1 MLTSHSFLR
10 LIIVVAVL
18 YWQRLQLVFSSAADD
33 LNISNTMS
41 ASTTTDYFNH
51 RRYLR
56 NNNNSSSSSSS
67 TLDPDDITATHSTTD
82 LEVRSKQRHH
92 NLHSSNSFYNITDD
106 SHMRYESRNHTH
118 STGMGMDMGNNNSSD
133 SLHIRG
139 EASGDVPDG
148 YYTDTP
154 LNFLRRYGPQYGY
167 YNMFFNYSSNITIDG
182 KFHES
187 NSNLVS
193 FNYTTRDYGQ
203 EINLYRLQRNEAEV
217 IYYNYSNLVSIS
229 KHVHLYNDR
238 FRYGLEQ
245 NDRFLDVFFQNN
257 PWQADGPL
265 SSIHFVGFNV
275 NLQERYKT
283 LYCEFL
289 HPFHHWVTATMN
301 EHGIYYDPLLRPTGE
316 TKVFCRIPTYYSLLL
331 AKLKEST
338 RNNSRDN
345 NSSSS
350 SSSSSSNSASSLNM
364 LTFHFHG
371 KTLNDHKHL
380 LLSNITLYEPH
391 PLDQM
396 AYNVSLSFMVDDL
409 EDKLMLEWIIYNILL
424 GVDHFYLYDNSKKH
438 RPNFA
443 ESQLKPFFDANII
456 TYIFYPAISEVF
468 WNQIQRV
475 SFNMYLGKYG
485 HLTKWWGMYDIDEFL
500 LPSKTF
506 IAHHHHLVTN
516 ETGMVK
522 VFLQSI
528 WESSPA
534 VDKVPAI
541 MLDTVEMGC
550 DFANNS
556 YKDTNSQDH
565 PRLAVSTHCIRMGR
579 HFNEM
584 MESHGKM
591 FVRTALVDW
600 LISPHRHYDY
610 YTIWGTI
617 HDEGSFR
624 HFDNFKYTLY
634 GRHDVDGDVVGWA
647 KHQSISNELRNFTL
661 HLLESRVGVKSVS

>member
-1 MLTSHSFLR
+1 MMLTSHSLLR
-10 LIIVVAVL
+10 LIIVVSVL
-18 YWQRLQLVFSSAADD
+18 HWERIQLVSSSTEDD
-33 LNISNTMS
+33 LKSTTMS
-41 ASTTTDYFNH
+41 AATTTDYFNH
-51 RRYLR
+51 HRY
-56 NNNNSSSSSSS
+56 S
-67 TLDPDDITATHSTTD
+67 LDSDNITATHSTTG
-82 LEVRSKQRHH
+82 LEARSKQLHH
-92 NLHSSNSFYNITDD
+92 NLHSSNGFYNITDD
-106 SHMRYESRNHTH
+106 SHMRYESRNHTR
-118 STGMGMDMGNNNSSD
+118 STGMGVGMDMGNNNSIV

-139 EASGDVPDG
+139 DASGDSTTINAPNAVDG

-167 YNMFFNYSSNITIDG
+167 YNMFFNYSNNITIDG
-182 KFHES
+182 KFHDS
-187 NSNLVS
+187 NNNPVS

-217 IYYNYSNLVSIS
+217 IYYNYSNLVSMN

-238 FRYGLEQ
+238 FRYGPDQ

-257 PWQADGPL
+257 PWQADGPS

-275 NLQERYKT
+275 NLQERYRT
-283 LYCEFL
+283 LYCELL

-331 AKLKEST
+331 AKLKESI
-338 RNNSRDN
+338 RNNSTD

-350 SSSSSSNSASSLNM
+350 RISSSNNSASSLNM

-409 EDKLMLEWIIYNILL
+409 EDKLMLEWIIYHILL

-438 RPNFA
+438 RPNIA

-468 WNQIQRV
+468 WNTIQRV

-522 VFLQSI
+522 VFLQAV

-556 YKDTNSQDH
+556 YKDTNSQDY
-565 PRLAVSTHCIRMGR
+565 PRLAVSTHCTRIGR

-591 FVRTALVDW
+591 FVRTELVDW

-647 KHQSISNELRNFTL
+647 KHQSISNELRDFTL
-661 HLLESRVGVKSVS
+661 HLLESRVGVKSSS